1 MVVAQRFLNPT
12 TKRELVNVHFDK
24 KMHIKPVVKICS
36 NEQEAD
42 SFIEKQYA
50 FAIRTLITRFVKQ
63 QTYIISKYPASPG
76 AADKLKNAS
85 IILNALEI
93 HSQSQLLVL
102 TSIVYWLKGEIY
114 SLAPSTTS
122 RFRTHYDEFIYP
134 LIDFCFF
141 HSKKIRS
148 KILKHT

>member
-1 MVVAQRFLNPT
+1 MVVAQRFLNPV
-12 TKRELVNVHFDK
+12 TKRELVNIHFDK
-24 KMHIKPVVKICS
+24 KMHIKPIVRICS
-36 NEQEAD
+36 TEQEAD

-63 QTYIISKYPASPG
+63 QEYIINKYPAAID

-85 IILNALEI
+85 IILNALES
-93 HSQSQLLVL
+93 HSQSPLIVL

-114 SLAPSTTS
+114 SLAPFETS
-122 RFRTHYDEFIYP
+122 RFRKHYDEFIYP

-141 HSKKIRS
+141 HSKKARS
-148 KILKHT
+148 KLL